1 MPFPE
6 IKENFEEVFRLIKS
20 VTRNL
25 DENSLKTSVQIHGPN
40 RDWRTSNKWY
50 CVTPPHSSSSF
61 TSTRQTLKGKGLW
74 SSSQGNEERARL
86 LLHSQDRG
94 GTRGILS
101 GKAGDWSHRKFK
113 NHTKSGLDL
122 TTDPGASQAQGPRVP
137 KASLERA
144 PSRDTFNT
152 IHTHTHKHTHRGR
165 QRHCVLMRN
174 PKSTQSIFKQNLFL
188 NKTSRH

>member
-1 MPFPE
+1 MRKSSDSSNQSQE
-6 IKENFEEVFRLIKS
+6 IWMSTLF
-20 VTRNL
+20 
-25 DENSLKTSVQIHGPN
+25 LKTSVQIHGPN

-50 CVTPPHSSSSF
+50 CVTPPRSSSSF

-101 GKAGDWSHRKFK
+101 GKAGAIESSRTIPESD
-113 NHTKSGLDL
+113 LDL

-152 IHTHTHKHTHRGR
+152 IHTHTHKRTHRGR
-165 QRHCVLMRN
+165 QRHCALMRN
-174 PKSTQSIFKQNLFL
+174 PKSTRSIFKYNLFL